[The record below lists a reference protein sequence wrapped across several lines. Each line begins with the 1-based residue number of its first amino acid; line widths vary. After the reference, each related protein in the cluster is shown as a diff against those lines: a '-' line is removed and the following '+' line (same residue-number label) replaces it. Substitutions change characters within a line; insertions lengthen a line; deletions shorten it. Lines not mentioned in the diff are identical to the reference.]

1 MPEAIVKA
9 QKVLFDHPVVRIV
22 VDQVEYQGRTQR
34 YIYLDS
40 NINAVAT
47 LGLTEEGKILL
58 TRQYRHPI
66 RQEIYDLPA
75 GKLEPGEEPLD
86 GARREFEEETGYHPR
101 EIIPLGVF
109 NQFPGMLHATTHLF
123 FASDLVKTGQHLD
136 EGEYLEVAAVPVGEL
151 LARVLAGEFI
161 DGSLQ
166 LAMLLALQKGLLAV

>member
-1 MPEAIVKA
+1 MSEAIVKA
-9 QKVLFDHPVVRIV
+9 QKVIFDHPVVRIV
-22 VDQVEYQGRTQR
+22 VDQVEYRGRTQR

-47 LGLTEEGKILL
+47 LGLTDKGEILL

-86 GARREFEEETGYHPR
+86 GAQREFEEETGYHPQ
-101 EIIPLGVF
+101 EIIPLGVY
-109 NQFPGMLHATTHLF
+109 NQFPGMLHATTHLY
-123 FASDLVKTGQHLD
+123 FARGLIKTSQHLD
-136 EGEYLEVAAVPVGEL
+136 EGEYLEVEAVPVGEL
-151 LARVLAGEFI
+151 VTRVLDGEFI

-166 LAMLLALQKGLLAV
+166 LALLLALQKGLINR